1 MKILYRKKT
10 IVEINNT
17 DDLNEF
23 IKENNFFKFFIKIPD
38 EFINEITSKITQTEK
53 LNFKEFKPWY
63 RKILNYPM
71 SVYEPRFLYCMGW
84 DEDDINRYI
93 SETQKNNSMIV
104 SINKKNN
111 PEKYYESTST
121 RKEYW
126 MKKGFSEEEAKN
138 IISKRQSTF
147 SREKCIEK
155 YGYEKG
161 IIIFNER
168 QKKWINS
175 LVSNNDMT
183 SIHKRQNSYDY
194 SKDIN
199 SLVKRTT
206 FNEITKQIIIE
217 GFLFDDISKFV
228 DYVINKID
236 IKTVQDILAY
246 VNSRLVQH
254 RYNVNH
260 SIIKKIF
267 YDKISGILHNGYYG
281 NMIYDNGIRYKSVK
295 EYKLSQF
302 LKRNNIKFDYEKRY
316 PDSRFISDFY
326 LPEYD
331 IYIEYYG
338 MLDGKNIDKLDENQ
352 KRYYLKMIE
361 KNEECEKNQIN
372 LIHDTN
378 FNKLYKK
385 IENLINYGNKD

>member
-10 IVEINNT
+10 IFEINNIK
-17 DDLNEF
+17 DLNEF
-23 IKENNFFKFFIKIPD
+23 IRVNNFFKLFIKIPD
-38 EFINEITSKITQTEK
+38 EFINELTLKINGTNK
-53 LNFKEFKPWY
+53 MNFKEFKPWY

-71 SVYEPRFLYCMGW
+71 NVYNPRFLYCMGW
-84 DEDDINRYI
+84 DEDNINRYI
-93 SETQKNNSMIV
+93 SETQKNNSTKL

-111 PEKYYESTST
+111 PEKYYDSTPT

-126 MKKGFSEEEAKN
+126 IKKGFSQEESKI

-147 SREKCIEK
+147 SKEKCVEK
-155 YGYEKG
+155 YGDEKG

-175 LVSNNDMT
+175 LVSNNDMR

-194 SKDIN
+194 STDIN
-199 SLVKRTT
+199 NLVNRTSFT
-206 FNEITKQIIIE
+206 EITKQIIIE
-217 GFLFDDISKFV
+217 GFSFDDISKFI
-228 DYVINKID
+228 DHVINKVD
-236 IKTVQDILAY
+236 IKTIQDTLPY

-260 SIIKKIF
+260 SDIKKIF
-267 YDKISGILHNGYYG
+267 YDKISGILSKGYYG
-281 NMIYDNGIRYKSVK
+281 NTIYDNGIRYKSVK

-302 LKRNNIKFDYEKRY
+302 FKRNNIKFEYEKRY
-316 PDSRFISDFY
+316 PDNRFISDFY

-338 MLDGKNIDKLDENQ
+338 MLDGKNIDKLDETQ
-352 KRYYLKMIE
+352 KKYYLKMNE
-361 KNEECEKNQIN
+361 KNEECKKNQIN

-385 IENLINYGNKD
+385 IENLINYGNED